1 VAVSFSI
8 ADSSRGGRTFVLWVR
23 GALDAATA
31 RTVVSRLASA
41 DRDARTSVVLDM
53 AGITSVEPL
62 GLRALTEVT
71 RSVQGLSRVK
81 VVGPPDAVAEMFRE
95 AALAEIEV
103 VPPRKRE
110 DRRKRQ
116 VPVAVDRR
124 KGEDRRRLLPNNQTA

>member
-1 VAVSFSI
+1 
-8 ADSSRGGRTFVLWVR
+8 VLWVR
-23 GALDAATA
+23 GSLDAATA

-103 VPPRKRE
+103 VPPRRRE